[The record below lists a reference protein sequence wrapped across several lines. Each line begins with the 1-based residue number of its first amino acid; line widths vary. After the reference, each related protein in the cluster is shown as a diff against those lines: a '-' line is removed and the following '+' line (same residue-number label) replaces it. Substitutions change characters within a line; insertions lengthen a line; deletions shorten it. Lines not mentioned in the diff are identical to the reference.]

1 MKDFARVPDLTSSG
15 DVHLEQ
21 FKVEVS
27 AKCVSFI
34 KLYLLKFFF
43 LKSQYKTVDHNVR
56 VTLET
61 WVI

>member
-43 LKSQYKTVDHNVR
+43 FKKSVQNC
-56 VTLET
+56 
-61 WVI
+61 